1 MSVKIYTD
9 GSCLGNPGAGGY
21 AAIIIDET
29 GNRVEITGG
38 EKFTTNNR
46 MELTAAIVALENISA
61 GEFVEIFTD
70 SNYLKNA
77 FVQGWLIN
85 WKRRGWKTAAKTPVL
100 NQDLWLKLDALI
112 SKRRVRF
119 NWVKGHAGNKFNE
132 RCDELARAEAEAQ
145 KNPAPAEVVEQ
156 KPEKIVSTAEA
167 VLENV
172 QRLERNK
179 FNELARVENPAP
191 AEVVEQ
197 KPEKLPV
204 QLTLF

>member
-38 EKFTTNNR
+38 EKLTTNNR
-46 MELTAAIVALENISA
+46 MELTAAIVALEKISA
-61 GEFVEIFTD
+61 GEFAEIFTD

-85 WKRRGWKTAAKTPVL
+85 WKRRGWKTAARTPVL
-100 NQDLWLKLDALI
+100 NKDLWLKLDALI
-112 SKRRVRF
+112 SARRVRF

-132 RCDELARAEAEAQ
+132 RCDELARAEATAQ
-145 KNPAPAEVVEQ
+145 KNPAPTESVPAQ
-156 KPEKIVSTAEA
+156 KNSTPATDADKI
-167 VLENV
+167 
-172 QRLERNK
+172 
-179 FNELARVENPAP
+179 
-191 AEVVEQ
+191 
-197 KPEKLPV
+197 PEKLPI